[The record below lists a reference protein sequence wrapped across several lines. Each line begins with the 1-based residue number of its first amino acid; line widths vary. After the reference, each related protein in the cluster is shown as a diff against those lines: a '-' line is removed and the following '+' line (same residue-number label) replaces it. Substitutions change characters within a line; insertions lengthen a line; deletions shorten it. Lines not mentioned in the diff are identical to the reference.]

1 MKDIKEVKSGKRL
14 FQYALTQKR
23 IIIIALFMLSIAVA
37 AELTGP
43 FIAKRMIDEHILGI
57 EKAWIETEQ
66 DGENRVYF
74 EGNYYGR
81 EDREEESATSENT
94 ARILQVGREYYFLS
108 SDIRF
113 DGERSA
119 SNSEV
124 TIRRGEEEQSYP
136 AQKLTNSELINF
148 YQPEVKYIIYLV
160 GLYFGLL
167 VVASFFQYGQ
177 SYYLQTSANR
187 IIQKMREDV
196 FGQIQK
202 LPIQYFDHL
211 PAGKVVSRITNDT
224 ETIKEL
230 YVTVLA
236 TFFSGLIY
244 ITGIYI
250 ALFLLDVRLALI
262 CLTLIPILIV
272 WFIFY
277 RKYASVYNHKI
288 RALLSDINGNIN
300 ESIQGM
306 TIIQAFRRQKKA
318 TEEFE
323 GWNEQ
328 HFTYQN
334 KLLSLNA
341 LTSHN
346 LVGVLRNISFVVVIW
361 YFGGAS
367 LGIGTIVSLGVLY
380 AFVDYL
386 GRMFGP
392 ITGMVN
398 QLANLEQAR
407 VSAVRVFELMDEA
420 GIQVSDVKH
429 PRYEGNVSFES
440 VWFGYKENEYVLK
453 DISFTASKGETVAL
467 VGHTGSGKSSIMNL
481 LFRFYDIEK
490 GKIVIDG
497 QNIQELP
504 KQAIRQHMGIVLQD
518 PFLFTGTISSNVSL
532 DDSSIS
538 MDRVKKALEDVGA
551 MDFINALPKGLEEP
565 VIEKGSTLSS
575 GQRQLISFAR
585 ALAFNPAILILDEA
599 TASIDTETEAVIQQ
613 ALEVLKKGRTTFI
626 IAHRLSTI
634 KNADQILVLDRGEI
648 VERGNHSELMERKG
662 KYYQMYEL
670 QQGGKDLAV

>member
-1 MKDIKEVKSGKRL
+1 MKEVKSGKRL
-14 FQYALTQKR
+14 FRYALTQKK
-23 IIIIALFMLSIAVA
+23 IIIIALIMLSIAVA

-43 FIAKRMIDEHILGI
+43 FIAKRMIDNHILGI
-57 EKAWIETEQ
+57 EKTWFATEE
-66 DGENRVYF
+66 DGKDKVYYD
-74 EGNYYGR
+74 GTYYIR
-81 EDREEESATSENT
+81 EDRAKGTEASGGET
-94 ARILQVGREYYFLS
+94 ARVLQVGREYYFVPS
-108 SDIRF
+108 EITF

-119 SNSEV
+119 SNGEL
-124 TIRRGEEEQSYP
+124 TITRGKESATYE
-136 AQKLTNSELINF
+136 ATLLTNGELIDF
-148 YQPEVKYIIYLV
+148 YQPEVKYIGYLV
-160 GLYFGLL
+160 AIYFGLL
-167 VVASFFQYGQ
+167 VVSSFFQYGQ

-236 TFFSGLIY
+236 TFFSGIIY

-250 ALFLLDVRLALI
+250 ALFLLDAKLAAISL
-262 CLTLIPILIV
+262 LLIPILVV

-318 TEEFE
+318 KEEFE
-323 GWNEQ
+323 TWNEE

-367 LGIGTIVSLGVLY
+367 LGVGSVISLGVLY
-380 AFVDYL
+380 AYVDYL

-407 VSAVRVFELMDEA
+407 VSAARVFELMGEA
-420 GIQVSDVKH
+420 GVEVSNEKH

-453 DISFTASKGETVAL
+453 DISFQAKKGETVAL

-490 GKIVIDG
+490 GKILIDG
-497 QNIQELP
+497 KDIQQLS
-504 KQAIRQHMGIVLQD
+504 KQEIRQHMGIVLQD
-518 PFLFTGTISSNVSL
+518 PFLFSGTIASNVSL
-532 DDSSIS
+532 EDPSIS
-538 MDRVKKALEDVGA
+538 MEKVKKALEDVGA
-551 MDFINALPKGLEEP
+551 MDFISALPKGLEEP

-585 ALAFNPAILILDEA
+585 ALAFDPAILILDEA
-599 TASIDTETEAVIQQ
+599 TASIDTETEAVIQN

-634 KNADQILVLDRGEI
+634 KSADQILVLDRGAI
-648 VERGNHSELMERKG
+648 VERGNHEELMERKG

-670 QQGGKDLAV
+670 QQGGQHLAG